1 MKEENN
7 QTLDKFAEILQMED
21 ELKNDGYGEVKN
33 PLLEG
38 AKLHKGTR
46 EDPIPFPHIEYS
58 ETVHKLIKAVYNFHK
73 ANPDYDLVNYMGILN
88 SYGYTDINVNTIDV
102 SEMDDKCLM
111 ALFMALIRGERFCD
125 GLILDALENGAVQRW
140 LARLRVIVTEE

>member
-1 MKEENN
+1 MSEHDIKHG
-7 QTLDKFAEILQMED
+7 KFDELLMLKV
-21 ELKNDGYGEVKN
+21 ELKNDSFGEVKN

-58 ETVHKLIKAVYNFHK
+58 EAVHKLIKAVYNFHK
-73 ANPDYDLVNYMGILN
+73 ANPDYDLFNYMGILN
-88 SYGYTDINVNTIDV
+88 CNGYTDINVNTIDV

-125 GLILDALENGAVQRW
+125 GLILDALEEGAVQRW
-140 LARLRVIVTEE
+140 LERLRTIVSEE